1 MLRNTLSLILV
12 SLCLCFSMTAC
23 TQNKHPDFSRYSRI
37 AELATLEC
45 TFHNV
50 AEIQN
55 DGSDILFG
63 AVNVTYK
70 KAWFEYEGKLN
81 LGIDV
86 SRVKIDGPDGN
97 GVVTISIPDAQI
109 LGLPDVDESTFSDV
123 YADTGWFAEITT
135 NDQTEALKTAQTE
148 MREAAESDPRLLAQ
162 AKDRAR
168 TLLGQYVNNVGEAL
182 GQTYE
187 LRFID
192 AE

>member
-1 MLRNTLSLILV
+1 MPRKLLCAFAISLTVAGGLAGCAE
-12 SLCLCFSMTAC
+12 SKT
-23 TQNKHPDFSRYSRI
+23 PDFSGYTRI

-55 DGSDILFG
+55 DGSDVLFG
-63 AVNVTYK
+63 VANIGYK
-70 KAWFEYEGKLN
+70 KAWFEYEGKVN
-81 LGIDV
+81 LGVDV
-86 SRVKIDGPDGN
+86 SQVKIEGPDPN
-97 GVVTISIPDAQI
+97 GVVTVTVPNAQI

-135 NDQTEALKTAQTE
+135 NDQTEALKAAQAE
-148 MREAAESDPRLLAQ
+148 MRESVENDPRLLEQ

-168 TLLGQYVNNVGEAL
+168 TLLGQYVNNIGEAM

-187 LRFID
+187 VKFVD
-192 AE
+192 AA